1 MKNPKELLKLGIIEL
16 AMMMVNNS
24 TVRKLTIPIIDNKIR
39 KLTSSEDDTAFPLEQ
54 YAHYCFFRNLLR
66 TLGKRMDEKL
76 ITKEV
81 QRKIVK
87 NFVGNIMFN
96 GGDTRDKAFEQ
107 EGKELPSFIT
117 ISPTQKCNLKCKGCY
132 AASHRGSFAKLD
144 WETFNRILTE
154 KKELWN
160 SYFTVI
166 SGGEPFLWSDK
177 GKNLFNILEKHSE
190 QFFLIYTNGTTITKQ
205 NAKRLA
211 ELGNATP
218 AISIEGF
225 RKETDE
231 RRGKGVFDKI
241 LESMANLR
249 DYGVPFGISV
259 TATRKNAELV
269 VSDEFI
275 DFYFGK
281 QKAVYGWLFQYMPIG
296 RGIDIE
302 YLVTPEQRLHMYQ
315 RGRIIN
321 EELGYDYIDFWNNG
335 YMSCGCIAGGRK
347 GGYLYIEW
355 NGNVTP
361 CVFVPYSPVNI
372 CDVYKSGGNLNAILE
387 SQYFSDIRNWQKSYG
402 YLKTRK
408 EIKNRIMPCF
418 IRDHHQEFLKITSN
432 YPIKPIDKPAEE
444 ALHSEKYH
452 QQMIKYDEKLA
463 KLLDPVWKNDFINS
477 LISLLSR

>member
-1 MKNPKELLKLGIIEL
+1 MNTKDLAKLGITEL
-16 AMMMVNNS
+16 CMMMINNS
-24 TVRKLTIPIIDNKIR
+24 SVRKMAIPIIDNKIR
-39 KLTSSEDDTAFPLEQ
+39 KANTYDDETTFSAEK

-76 ITKEV
+76 LAKEI

-87 NFVGNIMFN
+87 NFVGNVMFN
-96 GGDTRDKAFEQ
+96 GRDKRDQAFEQ
-107 EGKELPSFIT
+107 EGREIPSFIT

-132 AASHRGSFAKLD
+132 AASHKESFAKLD
-144 WETFNRILTE
+144 WETFDRILTE
-154 KKELWN
+154 KKELWQ

-177 GKNLFNILEKHSE
+177 GKNLFDVLEKHSD
-190 QFFLIYTNGTTITKQ
+190 QFFLIYTNGTPITKE

-218 AISIEGF
+218 AISVEGF
-225 RKETDE
+225 EKETDE
-231 RRGKGVFDKI
+231 RRGKGVFAKI

-259 TATRKNAELV
+259 TATQKNAELV

-275 DFYFGK
+275 DFYFEK

-296 RGIDIE
+296 RGIDLE

-315 RGRIIN
+315 RGRLIN
-321 EELGYDYIDFWNNG
+321 EVRGYNYIDFWNNG
-335 YMSCGCIAGGRK
+335 YMSYGCIAAGRK

-372 CDVYKSGGNLNAILE
+372 CDIYKSGGNLDSVLE
-387 SQYFSDIRNWQKSYG
+387 SQYFSDIRDWQKSYG
-402 YLKTRK
+402 YLKNRADV
-408 EIKNRIMPCF
+408 KNRIMPCF
-418 IRDHHQEFLKITSN
+418 IRDHHHEFYKITSK
-432 YPIKPIDKPAEE
+432 YPVKPIDEPAEE
-444 ALHSEKYH
+444 ALKSKEYH
-452 QQMIKYDEKLA
+452 QQMIKYDEELA
-463 KLLDPVWKNDFINS
+463 KLLDPVWEKDFSNK
-477 LISLLSR
+477 

>member
-1 MKNPKELLKLGIIEL
+1 MNTKDLAKLGITEL
-16 AMMMVNNS
+16 CMMMINNS
-24 TVRKLTIPIIDNKIR
+24 SVRKMAIPIIDNKIR
-39 KLTSSEDDTAFPLEQ
+39 KANTYDDETTFSAEK

-76 ITKEV
+76 LTKEI

-87 NFVGNIMFN
+87 NFVGNVMFN
-96 GGDTRDKAFEQ
+96 GKDKRDQAFEQ
-107 EGKELPSFIT
+107 ESREIPSFIT

-132 AASHRGSFAKLD
+132 AASHKGSFAKLD
-144 WETFNRILTE
+144 WETFDRILTE
-154 KKELWN
+154 KKELWQ

-177 GKNLFNILEKHSE
+177 GKNLFDVLEKHND
-190 QFFLIYTNGTTITKQ
+190 QFFLIYTNGTPISKE

-218 AISIEGF
+218 AISVEGF
-225 RKETDE
+225 KKETDE
-231 RRGKGVFDKI
+231 RRGKGVFEKI
-241 LESMANLR
+241 LESMVNLR

-259 TATRKNAELV
+259 TATQKNAELV

-275 DFYFGK
+275 DFYFEK

-296 RGIDIE
+296 RGIDLE

-315 RGRIIN
+315 RGRLIN
-321 EELGYDYIDFWNNG
+321 EVRGYNYIDFWNNG
-335 YMSCGCIAGGRK
+335 YMSYGCIAAGRK

-361 CVFVPYSPVNI
+361 CVFIPYSPVNI
-372 CDVYKSGGNLNAILE
+372 CDIYRNGGNLDVVLE

-402 YLKTRK
+402 YLKNRADV
-408 EIKNRIMPCF
+408 KNRIMPCF
-418 IRDHHQEFLKITSN
+418 IRDHHQEFYEITSK
-432 YPIKPIDKPAEE
+432 YPVKPIDEPAEK
-444 ALHSEKYH
+444 ALKSKEYH
-452 QQMIKYDEKLA
+452 KQMIKYDEELA
-463 KLLDPVWKNDFINS
+463 KLLDPVWEKDFSNK
-477 LISLLSR
+477 